1 MRKKSGKKT
10 SSLME
15 DRTSIAV
22 SIATRKDFLKLANSE
37 DLRGPN
43 TDETMK
49 RFLKKYR
56 ELKEKTGGLE

>member
-1 MRKKSGKKT
+1 MRKKSAKKN

-22 SIATRKDFLKLANSE
+22 SIATRKEFLKLAESE
-37 DLRGPN
+37 ELRGQD